1 MFQRVSSCALLSLC
15 LLFAAAHG
23 QTTTP
28 DMLEN
33 TITSVVTVGVYQTD
47 VLNKVY
53 GFRGGLNIQEKAYEK
68 ALDLSGTE
76 WTGSGFLYEYK
87 GKKYAITNAHVIENA
102 STEDSSVFVFMY
114 DRSKHMVKV
123 LGADSFYDIAVLEFS
138 AAPGTAYPPLAFK
151 QEPARLGEP
160 VYAIGNP
167 LGEFPYSVSEGIISG
182 KNRVRGSFKGK
193 FGFLQSTATI
203 IWGNSGGPLVDQKG
217 KVAGINS
224 QIEITS
230 NGYIQPQINFA
241 LEASLSERLVREI
254 IDNRGRVVRTYLGIG
269 LAQQYDAYSAMTYPV
284 YLSQVIENSPAAN
297 ELVKYVGSAVTH
309 VNGEAISSVEQ
320 ALGILEA
327 VKPGRPVEFTLAVNE
342 EVQKVMVTGRQ
353 LDDASLSS
361 LATHVLRKSQ
371 FFSFDKDAPQAI
383 VRYNHQ
389 TTLAMQDNLMVIKP
403 TGNML
408 GADYQIVAAGI
419 SRPDD
424 NSDFYKVVTM
434 AELGSAIRLSS
445 LSGALDLAVVRSDD
459 EYQNVVNFRFFFS
472 GDESVVMSTLF
483 Y

>member
-1 MFQRVSSCALLSLC
+1 MA
-15 LLFAAAHG
+15 
-23 QTTTP
+23 QTVP

-33 TITSVVTVGVYQTD
+33 TITSVVTVGVYQTE

-53 GFRGGLNIQEKAYEK
+53 GFRGGLSIPEKAYEK

-102 STEDSSVFVFMY
+102 ANEDSSIFVFMY

-138 AAPGTAYPPLAFK
+138 ATPGAAYPPLAFK

-193 FGFLQSTATI
+193 FGFIQSTATI

-241 LEASLSERLVREI
+241 LEASLSERLVKEI
-254 IDNRGRVVRTYLGIG
+254 IDNRGRVVRSYLGVG
-269 LAQQYDAYSAMTYPV
+269 LSQQVDQYSALSNPV
-284 YLSQVIENSPAAN
+284 FLGHVLENSPAAN
-297 ELVKYVGSAVTH
+297 SLTKYVGSQLTH
-309 VNGEAISSVEQ
+309 INGEKINSVEQ
-320 ALGILEA
+320 ALGILEG
-327 VKPGRPVEFTLAVNE
+327 VKPGRPVEFTLFVNE
-342 EVQKVMVTGRQ
+342 EVVKVPVTGRQ
-353 LDDASLSS
+353 LDDASLAS
-361 LATHVLRKSQ
+361 LATHVLRQSQ
-371 FFSFDKDAPQAI
+371 FFTFDKDAPQVI

-389 TTLAMQDNLMVIKP
+389 TTLAMEDNLMVIKP
-403 TGNML
+403 TQNTS
-408 GADYQIVAAGI
+408 DVSYQVVAAGV
-419 SRPDD
+419 SSEEN
-424 NSDFYKVVTM
+424 NSDFYKVVTL

-445 LSGALDLAVVRSDD
+445 LSGVLDLAVVRTND
-459 EYQNVVNFRFFFS
+459 EYQSLINFRYFFS
-472 GDESVVMSTLF
+472 GDETVLISTLF

>member
-1 MFQRVSSCALLSLC
+1 MRNRLLVGLL
-15 LLFAAAHG
+15 LLFCLAHG
-23 QTTTP
+23 PGWSQTTTP

-33 TITSVVTVGVYQTD
+33 AITSVVTVGVYQTD

-53 GFRGGLNIQEKAYEK
+53 GFRGGLNIPEKAYEK
-68 ALDLSGTE
+68 ALDLTGTE

-87 GKKYAITNAHVIENA
+87 GRKYAITNAHVIENA

-123 LGADSFYDIAVLEFS
+123 LGADSFYDIAVLEF
-138 AAPGTAYPPLAFK
+138 AQAPGTAYPAMAFK

-241 LEASLSERLVREI
+241 LEAGLSERLVREL
-254 IDNRGRVVRTYLGIG
+254 IDNRGRVVRTYLGVG
-269 LAQQYDAYSAMTYPV
+269 LAQQYDGYSAMTYPV
-284 YLSQVIENSPAAN
+284 YLSQVVENSPAAN
-297 ELVKYVGSAVTH
+297 ELIKYIGSPLTH
-309 VNGEAISSVEQ
+309 INGEAIASVEQ

-327 VKPGRPVEFTLAVNE
+327 IKPGRPVEFTLQVFG
-342 EVQKVMVTGRQ
+342 EVRKVSVTGRQ
-353 LDDASLSS
+353 LDDAALSS
-361 LATHVLRKSQ
+361 LASHVLRQSQ
-371 FFSFDKDAPQAI
+371 FFSFDQDAPQAI
-383 VRYNHQ
+383 VRYNHR

-403 TGNML
+403 TGNTES
-408 GADYQIVAAGI
+408 ATYQVVAAGI
-419 SRPDD
+419 SSPD
-424 NSDFYKVVTM
+424 NNTDFYKVVTM

-445 LSGALDLAVVRSDD
+445 MSGALDLAVVRTDD
-459 EYQNVVNFRFFFS
+459 EFQNVVNFRFFFS
-472 GDESVVMSTLF
+472 GDENIVMSTLF